1 LLSKAVRA
9 PRDPAWVAD
18 GVVSERW
25 APVSPVSGKLD
36 AFAWRAPMERL
47 GQLIDSHEDA
57 PAAEVPVLAAPAKPA
72 KEAEVVDHPAVAR
85 TISEAPIE
93 PKSVVGDDH
102 VTPVTAAAFAAV
114 PTDSEAVEP
123 AEEVIRLPDDPGV
136 DPDEEAEKSPR
147 RFRLF

>member
-1 LLSKAVRA
+1 
-9 PRDPAWVAD
+9 
-18 GVVSERW
+18 
-25 APVSPVSGKLD
+25 
-36 AFAWRAPMERL
+36 MERL

-72 KEAEVVDHPAVAR
+72 KEAEVIDHPAVAK

-93 PKSVVGDDH
+93 PKPVAGDDH

-136 DPDEEAEKSPR
+136 DPDDEAEKSPR

>member
-1 LLSKAVRA
+1 
-9 PRDPAWVAD
+9 
-18 GVVSERW
+18 
-25 APVSPVSGKLD
+25 
-36 AFAWRAPMERL
+36 MERL